1 MTNGLLTGSTENCC
15 LVVVGCNNL
24 VQNFRQLAV
33 VLALESFYSTVA
45 FQQSVNVFWVVTG
58 RGFLLKGELRKPAF
72 DIVEVATNNSIQQDD
87 DTRSRP
93 NLSTPHAP
101 RRTKTHQRH
110 PDAPRRTKEHQEEH
124 QDARRGTKTHPLCL
138 GKEFYLINKYIIE
151 QKGLLS
157 LRHQE

>member
-1 MTNGLLTGSTENCC
+1 MGCSPGLPKIAALLSSAATTWSKTFDSLPLC
-15 LVVVGCNNL
+15 LPWKVFIPPLLSNK
-24 VQNFRQLAV
+24 
-33 VLALESFYSTVA
+33 
-45 FQQSVNVFWVVTG
+45 SVNVFWVVTR
-58 RGFLLKGELRKPAF
+58 RGFLLKGELRKTAF

-138 GKEFYLINKYIIE
+138 GKEFYFINKYIIE